1 MNSDPFCLQP
11 CASALHWSCAM
22 IRGFAGSSSALVL
35 LQVVPCHLWQPWVPH
50 VTISTQDAQGRTLSS
65 LPAEKKHHID
75 ICLAQSLP
83 NYRAAGVEPLQPPRK
98 QKQARTL
105 WARSMHIVLFLFFTR
120 SLWLKLWLKPWLK
133 FSVQVTSSRAHLL
146 QRRVLVTA

>member
-1 MNSDPFCLQP
+1 
-11 CASALHWSCAM
+11 M
-22 IRGFAGSSSALVL
+22 IRGLRE
-35 LQVVPCHLWQPWVPH
+35 VPVHWQPWVPH

-105 WARSMHIVLFLFFTR
+105 WARSMHIVLFLFFLPVAFGSSFGS
-120 SLWLKLWLKPWLK
+120 SLGSSFRFKLPVAEHTCCRGEYW
-133 FSVQVTSSRAHLL
+133 
-146 QRRVLVTA
+146 